1 LQNETPQSP
10 LFALTPRRQNAFN
23 FALVYEIH
31 RLAYA
36 YPLALTILLNSLTQ
50 KYAPSFTGPLVVPGT
65 PPTSHPVDI
74 SFHAFLN
81 FVLDRANELFNG
93 EVSENASDMRIWQP
107 IRLFVVL
114 VELDE

>member
-1 LQNETPQSP
+1 
-10 LFALTPRRQNAFN
+10 
-23 FALVYEIH
+23 
-31 RLAYA
+31 
-36 YPLALTILLNSLTQ
+36 
-50 KYAPSFTGPLVVPGT
+50 
-65 PPTSHPVDI
+65 
-74 SFHAFLN
+74 LN